1 MTIKSILVPITGSSV
16 GRAALEA
23 AFVVAREFDAHIEG
37 LNVSTER
44 AEIQLFRQSQL
55 DKSAQ
60 QAAMRALET
69 QAAQKV
75 EEAKALFDDFISQKG
90 IDVSDDPRDSGN
102 PTVSWQVAVG
112 RGSDVVGQVGGAFD
126 LVVVNLP
133 TADPEQPGRE
143 TLEAAVFNTGR
154 PVLLAPSRLPTA
166 LGKSITIGWNRSVQA
181 GRAMFAALPFLTR
194 ADRVQIVTVTTG
206 AKRGP
211 SQGDIARSLA
221 WHGVNA
227 QIREVAPD
235 QRPVGEV
242 LLAEA
247 EVFGADLLVMG
258 AYSESRLRERIVGG
272 VTRQILARAT
282 LPVLMAR

>member
-23 AFVVAREFDAHIEG
+23 AFVLAREFDAHIEG

-60 QAAMRALET
+60 LEAMKALET
-69 QAAQKV
+69 QAAEKV
-75 EEAKALFDDFISQKG
+75 EEARRLFDDFIAQKG
-90 IDVSDDPRDSGN
+90 LDVSDDPADSGH

-112 RGSDVVGQVGGAFD
+112 RGADVVGQVGGAFD

-154 PVLLAPSRLPTA
+154 PVLLAPAKMPDT
-166 LGKSITIGWNRSVQA
+166 LGRSIVIGWNRSVQA
-181 GRAMFAALPFLTR
+181 GRAMFAAMPFLTR
-194 ADRVQIVTVTTG
+194 AERVRIITVATG

-211 SQGDIARSLA
+211 SHLDIARNLA
-221 WHGVNA
+221 WHGINA
-227 QIREVAPD
+227 QVREIPPD
-235 QRPVGEV
+235 QHPVGDV

-247 EVFGADLLVMG
+247 NDFGADLLVMG

>member
-1 MTIKSILVPITGSSV
+1 MTIKSILVPITGPDV
-16 GRAALEA
+16 GRSALEA

-55 DKSAQ
+55 DKSAHLE
-60 QAAMRALET
+60 ALKALET
-69 QAAQKV
+69 QAAEKV
-75 EEAKALFDDFISQKG
+75 EEARRLFDDFIAQKG
-90 IDVSDDPRDSGN
+90 IDVSDDPADSGH

-112 RGSDVVGQVGGAFD
+112 RGSDVVGQVGGGFD
-126 LVVVNLP
+126 LVVVSLP
-133 TADPEQPGRE
+133 TAEPEQPSRE

-154 PVLLAPSRLPTA
+154 PVLLAPANLPETLA
-166 LGKSITIGWNRSVQA
+166 RSIVVGWNRSVQA
-181 GRAMFAALPFLTR
+181 GRAVFAAMPFLTR
-194 ADRVQIVTVTTG
+194 AERVQIVTVATG

-211 SQGDIARSLA
+211 SHLDIARNLA
-221 WHGVNA
+221 WHGINA
-227 QIREVAPD
+227 QVKEIPPD

-247 EVFGADLLVMG
+247 DDFGADLLVMG

-272 VTRQILARAT
+272 VTRQILSRAA

>member
-1 MTIKSILVPITGSSV
+1 MTIKSILVPVAGSDV

-23 AFVVAREFDAHIEG
+23 AFVLAREFDAHIEG

-55 DKSAQ
+55 DKSAHLE
-60 QAAMRALET
+60 ALKALET
-69 QAAQKV
+69 QAAEKV
-75 EEAKALFDDFISQKG
+75 EEARRLFDDFIAQKG
-90 IDVSDDPRDSGN
+90 IDVSDDPADSGH

-112 RGSDVVGQVGGAFD
+112 RGSDVVGQVGGGFD
-126 LVVVNLP
+126 LVVVSLP
-133 TADPEQPGRE
+133 TAEPEQPSRE

-154 PVLLAPSRLPTA
+154 PVLLAPANLPETLA
-166 LGKSITIGWNRSVQA
+166 RSIVVGWNRSVQA
-181 GRAMFAALPFLTR
+181 GRAVFAAMPFLTR
-194 ADRVQIVTVTTG
+194 AERVQIVTVATG

-211 SQGDIARSLA
+211 SHLDIARNLA
-221 WHGVNA
+221 WHGINA
-227 QIREVAPD
+227 QVKEIPPD

-247 EVFGADLLVMG
+247 DDFGADLLVMG

-272 VTRQILARAT
+272 VTRQILSRAA

>member
-1 MTIKSILVPITGSSV
+1 MTIKSILVPITGSDV

-23 AFVVAREFDAHIEG
+23 AFVLARQFDAHIEG

-55 DKSAQ
+55 DKSAHLE
-60 QAAMRALET
+60 ALKALET
-69 QAAQKV
+69 QAAEKV
-75 EEAKALFDDFISQKG
+75 EEARRLFDDFITQKG
-90 IDVSDDPRDSGN
+90 IDVSDDPADSGH

-112 RGSDVVGQVGGAFD
+112 RGADVVGQVGGAFD

-133 TADPEQPGRE
+133 TADPGQPSRE
-143 TLEAAVFNTGR
+143 TLEAAIFNTGR
-154 PVLLAPSRLPTA
+154 PVLLAPATMPDT
-166 LGKSITIGWNRSVQA
+166 LGRSVIIGWNRSVQA
-181 GRAMFAALPFLTR
+181 GQAMFAALPFLLR
-194 ADRVQIVTVTTG
+194 AERVKIVTVTTG

-211 SQGDIARSLA
+211 SHLDIARNLA
-221 WHGVNA
+221 WHGINA
-227 QIREVAPD
+227 QIKEIPPD
-235 QRPVGEV
+235 QRVVGEV

-247 EVFGADLLVMG
+247 ADFGADLLVMG

>member
-1 MTIKSILVPITGSSV
+1 VTIKSILVPITGSSV

-23 AFVVAREFDAHIEG
+23 AFVLAREFDAHIEG

-60 QAAMRALET
+60 LEAMKAMET

-75 EEAKALFDDFISQKG
+75 EEARRLFDDFIAQKG
-90 IDVSDDPRDSGN
+90 IDVSDDPADSRH

-154 PVLLAPSRLPTA
+154 PVLLAPAKMPDT
-166 LGKSITIGWNRSVQA
+166 LGRSIVIGWNRSIQA
-181 GRAMFAALPFLTR
+181 GRAMFAAMPFLTR
-194 ADRVQIVTVTTG
+194 AKRIQIITVTTG

-211 SQGDIARSLA
+211 SHLDIARNLA
-221 WHGVNA
+221 WHGSNA
-227 QIREVAPD
+227 QVRAIPPD

-247 EVFGADLLVMG
+247 ADFGADLLVMG

>member
-1 MTIKSILVPITGSSV
+1 VTIKSILVPITGSSV

-23 AFVVAREFDAHIEG
+23 AFVLAREFDAHIEG

-60 QAAMRALET
+60 LEAMKALET
-69 QAAQKV
+69 QAAEKV
-75 EEAKALFDDFISQKG
+75 EEARRLFDDFIAQKG
-90 IDVSDDPRDSGN
+90 LDVSDDPADSGH

-112 RGSDVVGQVGGAFD
+112 RGADVVGQVGGAFD

-154 PVLLAPSRLPTA
+154 PVLLAPAKMPDT
-166 LGKSITIGWNRSVQA
+166 LGRSIVIGWNRSVQA
-181 GRAMFAALPFLTR
+181 GRAMFAAMPFLTR
-194 ADRVQIVTVTTG
+194 AERVRIITVATG

-211 SQGDIARSLA
+211 SHLDIARNLA
-221 WHGVNA
+221 WHGINA
-227 QIREVAPD
+227 QVREIPPD
-235 QRPVGEV
+235 QHPVGDV

-247 EVFGADLLVMG
+247 NDFGADLLVMG

>member
-23 AFVVAREFDAHIEG
+23 AFVLAREFDAHIEG

-60 QAAMRALET
+60 LEAMKALET
-69 QAAQKV
+69 QAAEKV
-75 EEAKALFDDFISQKG
+75 EEARRLFDDFIAQKG
-90 IDVSDDPRDSGN
+90 LDVSDDPADSGH

-112 RGSDVVGQVGGAFD
+112 RGADVVGQVGGAFD

-154 PVLLAPSRLPTA
+154 PVLLAPAKMPDT
-166 LGKSITIGWNRSVQA
+166 LGRSIVIGWNRSVQA
-181 GRAMFAALPFLTR
+181 GRAMFAAMPFLTR
-194 ADRVQIVTVTTG
+194 AERVRIITVATG

-211 SQGDIARSLA
+211 SHLDIARNLA
-221 WHGVNA
+221 WHGINA
-227 QIREVAPD
+227 QVREIPPD
-235 QRPVGEV
+235 QHPVGAV

-247 EVFGADLLVMG
+247 NDFGADLLVMG

>member
-1 MTIKSILVPITGSSV
+1 MTIKSILVPITGSDV

-23 AFVVAREFDAHIEG
+23 AFVLARQFDAHIEG

-55 DKSAQ
+55 DKSAHLE
-60 QAAMRALET
+60 ALKALET
-69 QAAQKV
+69 QAAEKV
-75 EEAKALFDDFISQKG
+75 EEARRLFDDFITQKG
-90 IDVSDDPRDSGN
+90 IDVSDDPADSGH

-112 RGSDVVGQVGGAFD
+112 RGADVVGQVGGAFD

-133 TADPEQPGRE
+133 TAESRTAEPRDARSSDLQYR
-143 TLEAAVFNTGR
+143 
-154 PVLLAPSRLPTA
+154 PSR
-166 LGKSITIGWNRSVQA
+166 I
-181 GRAMFAALPFLTR
+181 
-194 ADRVQIVTVTTG
+194 TG
-206 AKRGP
+206 AGNNARHAGAVGHHRLESFRSGGAGDVRRPAVPPPRRAGQDRHRHHRRQACP
-211 SQGDIARSLA
+211 SHLDIARNLA
-221 WHGVNA
+221 WHGINA
-227 QIREVAPD
+227 QIKEIPPD
-235 QRPVGEV
+235 QRVVGEV

-247 EVFGADLLVMG
+247 ADFGADLLVMG